1 MEAYTNVRKLKVNPI
16 ERKEVFCENKVNK
29 ADWTEAITMNEMLTK
44 VYDEYNRY
52 IYHLCLKLTRNTLE
66 AEDLMQEVWVKV
78 VRYEATIEQVDH
90 VKAWLTTITMNTFRD
105 RYRKNVRRSKYMMNQ
120 PEQLDV
126 PILDLV
132 PNNEV
137 STEEQVEK
145 VEITKI
151 VQEKM
156 HELDAIYQKTL
167 WYFYVDQYSLAE
179 ISTLMK
185 VSIGTVKS
193 RLFRA
198 KARLKEML
206 LADHKLADVVLPA

>member
-1 MEAYTNVRKLKVNPI
+1 MAATILSQFKFNVI
-16 ERKEVFCENKVNK
+16 GGS
-29 ADWTEAITMNEMLTK
+29 IMNELLTTI
-44 VYDEYNRY
+44 YDEYNRY
-52 IYHLCLKLTRNTLE
+52 IYHLCLKLTRNQGE
-66 AEDLMQEVWVKV
+66 AEDLMHEVWVKV
-78 VRYEATIEQVDH
+78 LLYEANVAEVDH

-132 PNNEV
+132 PNNDI
-137 STEEQVEK
+137 SPEEMIEK
-145 VEITKI
+145 TEITKI

-156 HELDAIYQKTL
+156 SQLEGIYQKTL
-167 WYFYVDQYSLAE
+167 WYFYVDQFSLAE
-179 ISTLMK
+179 ISELMK

-198 KARLKEML
+198 KARLKEIL
-206 LADHKLADVVLPA
+206 LSDAGVADTLLPA

>member
-1 MEAYTNVRKLKVNPI
+1 
-16 ERKEVFCENKVNK
+16 
-29 ADWTEAITMNEMLTK
+29 MNETLTK
-44 VYDEYNRY
+44 VYEEYNRY
-52 IYHLCLKLTRNTLE
+52 IYHLCLKLTRNDIE

-78 VRYEATIEQVDH
+78 VRYESSVESVEHI
-90 VKAWLTTITMNTFRD
+90 KAWLTTITMNTFRD
-105 RYRKNVRRSKYMMNQ
+105 RYRKKVRRSKYMMNQ

-137 STEEQVEK
+137 STEEQIEK

-156 HELDAIYQKTL
+156 NELDGIYQKTL

-179 ISTLMK
+179 ISALMK

-198 KARLKEML
+198 KARLKEIL
-206 LADHKLADVVLPA
+206 LSDHTLEEVVVPV

>member
-1 MEAYTNVRKLKVNPI
+1 MNVTNETVWRVQ
-16 ERKEVFCENKVNK
+16 R
-29 ADWTEAITMNEMLTK
+29 MNEKLTAI
-44 VYDEYNRY
+44 YNEYNRY
-52 IYHLCLKLTRNTLE
+52 IYHLCLKLTRNANE

-78 VRYEATIEQVDH
+78 VRYETTIEKVDH

-105 RYRKNVRRSKYMMNQ
+105 RYRKKVRRSKYMMHQ

-132 PNNEV
+132 PSQDV
-137 STEEQVEK
+137 PTEEQIEK

-156 HELDAIYQKTL
+156 HKLDAIYQKTL

-206 LADHKLADVVLPA
+206 LADNTLTDIVLPA

>member
-1 MEAYTNVRKLKVNPI
+1 
-16 ERKEVFCENKVNK
+16 
-29 ADWTEAITMNEMLTK
+29 MNEMLTK

-52 IYHLCLKLTRNTLE
+52 IYHLCLKLTRNTIE

-179 ISTLMK
+179 ISALMK

-206 LADHKLADVVLPA
+206 LADHKLVDVVLPA

>member
-1 MEAYTNVRKLKVNPI
+1 
-16 ERKEVFCENKVNK
+16 
-29 ADWTEAITMNEMLTK
+29 MNEQLNAI
-44 VYDEYNRY
+44 YEQFNRY
-52 IYHLCLKLTRNTLE
+52 IYHLCLKLTRNTAE

-78 VRYEATIEQVDH
+78 IRYEKSVAEVEHI
-90 VKAWLTTITMNTFRD
+90 KAWLTTITMNTFRD
-105 RYRKNVRRSKYMMNQ
+105 KYRKQVRRSKYMMSQ
-120 PEQLDV
+120 PEALDV

-132 PNNEV
+132 PNTDI

-145 VEITKI
+145 TEVSKI
-151 VQEKM
+151 VQQKM
-156 HELDAIYQKTL
+156 NELDGIYKKTL

-206 LADHKLADVVLPA
+206 LSDAELAETVAFA

>member
-1 MEAYTNVRKLKVNPI
+1 MTNTLSG
-16 ERKEVFCENKVNK
+16 
-29 ADWTEAITMNEMLTK
+29 
-44 VYDEYNRY
+44 VYEQFNRY
-52 IYHLCLKLTRNTLE
+52 IYHLCLKLTRNTAE

-78 VRYEATIEQVDH
+78 VRNEKQLEKVDH

-120 PEQLDV
+120 PETLDV

-132 PNNEV
+132 PNNEI
-137 STEEQVEK
+137 STEEQIEK
-145 VEITKI
+145 EAITKI

-156 HELDAIYQKTL
+156 KQLDGIYQKTL

-198 KARLKEML
+198 KARLKEIL
-206 LADHKLADVVLPA
+206 LADASLEEVVVPA

>member
-1 MEAYTNVRKLKVNPI
+1 MKLNTNRLYI
-16 ERKEVFCENKVNK
+16 KENLSEE
-29 ADWTEAITMNEMLTK
+29 WIMNELLNN

-52 IYHLCLKLTRNTLE
+52 IYHLCLKLTRNQNE

-78 VRYEATIEQVDH
+78 VRYEQSVAEVDH

-105 RYRKNVRRSKYMMNQ
+105 RYRKNVRRSKYMMSQ

-132 PNNEV
+132 PNQEV
-137 STEEQVEK
+137 STEEMIEK
-145 VEITKI
+145 TEITKI

-156 HELDAIYQKTL
+156 GQLDSIYQKTL
-167 WYFYVDQYSLAE
+167 WFFYVDQLSLAE
-179 ISTLMK
+179 ISELMK

-198 KARLKEML
+198 KARLKEIL
-206 LADHKLADVVLPA
+206 LSDTGVKDALLPA

>member
-1 MEAYTNVRKLKVNPI
+1 MINCLNGIYE
-16 ERKEVFCENKVNK
+16 
-29 ADWTEAITMNEMLTK
+29 
-44 VYDEYNRY
+44 EYHRY
-52 IYHLCLKLTRNTLE
+52 IYHLCLKLTRNTAE

-78 VRYEATIEQVDH
+78 VRNEEQVEKVDH

-105 RYRKNVRRSKYMMNQ
+105 RYRKNVRRSKYMMSQ
-120 PEQLDV
+120 PETLDV

-132 PNNEV
+132 PNNEI
-137 STEEQVEK
+137 STEEKVEK
-145 VEITKI
+145 EVVTKI

-156 HELDAIYQKTL
+156 QQLDGIYQKTL

-198 KARLKEML
+198 KARLKEIL
-206 LADHKLADVVLPA
+206 IADSSLQDVVMA